1 MKRNGPAGLR
11 VNAVGSGV
19 PGPPMSMR
27 PTKFSPLVLAQIT
40 LLVDRG
46 LSPKDIAE
54 KIGCKLGTLR
64 VRCSQHG
71 ISLRRNRKAD
81 VAKRREARA
90 QLVILLTQNAIDSL
104 QRMAKRK
111 GTSRARFVALLLET
125 IARDDLY
132 DAVLDG
138 E

>member
-1 MKRNGPAGLR
+1 
-11 VNAVGSGV
+11 
-19 PGPPMSMR
+19 MSMR